1 MTGRRSVLASL
12 GAAAIVLA
20 GCASPGGA
28 AYDPKVPQAATAA
41 SYWSGRFAVTVTES
55 GHETREERA
64 SGRFVLESL
73 GPDIAL
79 ELFSPLGQTL
89 ASARIDSS
97 GASLVASDGQ
107 HYQAASAELLTE
119 QVVGWR
125 VPVGDLPR
133 WLRGELE
140 RPDTVS
146 AGRPVSGMERGWTI
160 RMENWQ
166 PAGPRR
172 LALEWPARPDQA
184 GRRISV
190 RLIVDNA
197 H

>member
-1 MTGRRSVLASL
+1 MSGRRSVLASL
-12 GAAAIVLA
+12 AAAVLSLA
-20 GCASPGGA
+20 GCAGLPGTA
-28 AYDPKVPQAATAA
+28 TDATTPPDAATPTH
-41 SYWSGRFAVTVTES
+41 WSGRFAVTVTES
-55 GHETREERA
+55 GHEPREERA
-64 SGRFVLESL
+64 SGRFVLDSL
-73 GPDIAL
+73 GPATVL

-89 ASARIDSS
+89 ASARIDST
-97 GASLVASDGQ
+97 GATLVAADGQ
-107 HYQAASAELLTE
+107 RYQAPSAELLTE

-140 RPDTVS
+140 QPDKVL

-172 LALEWPARPDQA
+172 LALEWPDRADQT

-197 H
+197 R